1 MYARR
6 SFCLSCFAP
15 ASSGPS
21 LRISPEGWKKER
33 RASEIAGAA
42 ASLNED
48 VYATEADAI
57 GLATRTE
64 SRFGLGVAD
73 AAGPRRVDD
82 PDWIGRLA
90 TDELDSTAFAF
101 SLRLAPSYNSD
112 PRPISR
118 PFRDNPFKIAF
129 LL

>member
-1 MYARR
+1 M
-6 SFCLSCFAP
+6 
-15 ASSGPS
+15 GKG
-21 LRISPEGWKKER
+21 IER
-33 RASEIAGAA
+33 W
-42 ASLNED
+42 LD
-48 VYATEADAI
+48 
-57 GLATRTE
+57 
-64 SRFGLGVAD
+64 FGVAD
-73 AAGPRRVDD
+73 AAGARRADD

-101 SLRLAPSYNSD
+101 PLRLAPSYNSD